1 MPAFRVCV
9 EIGDPKGERL
19 ESVEA
24 LVVTGAT
31 YTWLPSSFLRSL
43 GIEPEEQRDFILA
56 DGRNVPYGIATAL
69 VRLDGQIRD
78 WRQKTSI

>member
-31 YTWLPSSFLRSL
+31 YTWPPSSFLRSL

-56 DGRNVPYGIATAL
+56 DGRSVPYGIATAL

-78 WRQKTSI
+78 WRQKASI